1 MQEVAEALEAVVG
14 VGAGASEVAGVALR
28 SLAVAV
34 VEAGV
39 VVMAAG
45 AVGGEVV
52 AEAGVA

>member
-1 MQEVAEALEAVVG
+1 MEAVVG